1 MNRISCII
9 CAYNESGRIGA
20 ILLAVKDHPLLHE
33 VIVVNDGSSDD
44 TLSYLEEYPELHLIT
59 YPENKGKTYAL
70 SRGIDAS
77 EGELIMLLDADL
89 TGITAEDVSALAAPV
104 LDGSAQVSIS
114 MRSNSLWIYRMLGL
128 DFVSGE
134 RVLPRTLLSDG
145 IIAMQ
150 ALPRWGGEAFINNLI
165 IKHKLRMAVVKWP
178 HVYNV
183 RKYEKVGAWQGFL
196 EETRMIGD
204 ALSVLTV
211 WGTVTQNLG
220 LLRLKI
226 RYPYSS
232 RSSSQETT
240 LLQSKIQ

>member
-114 MRSNSLWIYRMLGL
+114 MRSNSLWIACLAWILYR
-128 DFVSGE
+128 VNE
-134 RVLPRTLLSDG
+134 C
-145 IIAMQ
+145 
-150 ALPRWGGEAFINNLI
+150 
-165 IKHKLRMAVVKWP
+165 
-178 HVYNV
+178 
-183 RKYEKVGAWQGFL
+183 FL
-196 EETRMIGD
+196 ARFYQT
-204 ALSVLTV
+204 AS
-211 WGTVTQNLG
+211 
-220 LLRLKI
+220 
-226 RYPYSS
+226 
-232 RSSSQETT
+232 
-240 LLQSKIQ
+240 